1 MAITDPIAD
10 MLTVLRNGV
19 MAHKKTVEIKRSKL
33 NENILAI
40 LKQESFIANYKSIDD
55 KRQGLIKVYVKYG
68 RNNTPALTGVKR
80 ISKPGLRIYVKSGK
94 IKSVYGGIGV
104 SLISTPEGIMTN
116 NDAKKKNLGG
126 EILCQVW

>member
-1 MAITDPIAD
+1 MPVTDPIAD